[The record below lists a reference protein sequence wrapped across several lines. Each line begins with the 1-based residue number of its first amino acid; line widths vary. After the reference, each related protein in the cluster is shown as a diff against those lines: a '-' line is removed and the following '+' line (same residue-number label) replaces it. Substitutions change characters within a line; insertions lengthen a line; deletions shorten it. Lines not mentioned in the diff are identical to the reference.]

1 MRVHNDA
8 MTPWRVRDFHADD
21 LDAAVRLWD
30 NPAASSEAPAFG
42 LSDLIAAVR
51 AHEPAVVAVV
61 GEELVGTAVATV
73 GGDRAWVMRISL
85 ASAWRHKGIG
95 SAMLGEL
102 ERRLVAAGVHRIQC
116 LLAGETELGALA
128 LEHAGY
134 TTRRGMVFYERLEPV
149 HPASAGVLGQLG
161 GRMVR
166 VGAWEQLGGM
176 AREKELIERR
186 VILPL
191 AQPQLADRLGVA
203 PPRAI
208 VLFGPPGTGK
218 TTFAKGVASRL
229 GWPFVELFPS
239 RLAGESPAG
248 LAAALREA
256 FALIAE
262 LDKVVVF
269 IDEVEEI
276 AGARQ
281 PRTVSAAQGVTNEML
296 KLIPPFREQD
306 ERLLICATNSVRAL
320 DSAFLRHGRFD
331 YVIPVGPPDPAARG
345 AIWDRYLAAIP
356 HSDLDMAAIVQE
368 SRLFTPADI
377 EFAARRTAQLAFE
390 RVLFERGEEEVTTA
404 DVLQGI
410 GQTRRT
416 LTSELVA
423 DFEQDIQAY
432 ARVLPGRVEQVVDE
446 QQLGDGQR
454 LGALALC
461 GPAQARRRLGVGA
474 EPGPDRLLHHHA
486 VLAGRVPVHM
496 QGIHRAAVRVAGE
509 LEVDGGPR
517 AFRDPLGHHAVQV
530 RMPDGRP
537 QQQFGRER
545 RADGHDPPRQRRE
558 PDHDVGVRALRA
570 DERGR
575 LGLAPVQLREHLFR
589 AVAAFGGVPADL
601 PCAPDLLG
609 RIQVDGR
616 VEAGAGQLGPQR
628 QQAFDDDELARLDQ
642 HGPGEPP
649 GVMVVDGLEDRLAH
663 GKQLQVLF
671 HDLDVVAGGV

>member
-1 MRVHNDA
+1 

-21 LDAAVRLWD
+21 LDAVVRLWD
-30 NPAASSEAPAFG
+30 NPAASSEAPAFS

-51 AHEPAVVAVV
+51 SHEPAVVAVV
-61 GEELVGTAVATV
+61 GEELAGAAVATIN
-73 GGDRAWVMRISL
+73 GDRAWVMRISL
-85 ASAWRHKGIG
+85 AGAWRHRGIG

-116 LLAGETELGALA
+116 LLGGESEIGVLA

-134 TTRRGMVFYERLEPV
+134 AARRGMVLYERLEPV
-149 HPASAGVLGQLG
+149 GPGSAGVLGQLG
-161 GRMVR
+161 GRMIR
-166 VGAWEQLGGM
+166 AGAWDQLGGM
-176 AREKELIERR
+176 VKEKDLIERR

-191 AQPQLADRLGVA
+191 AQPQLADRLGLV

-256 FALIAE
+256 FSLVAD
-262 LDKVVVF
+262 LDKVVLF

-331 YVIPVGPPDPAARG
+331 YVIPVGPPDPAARA

-356 HSDLDMAAIVQE
+356 HRELDMAAIVEE

-390 RVLFERGEEEVTTA
+390 RVLFEQGDEELTSGDILRA
-404 DVLQGI
+404 I

-416 LTSELVA
+416 LTTELVSE
-423 DFEQDIQAY
+423 FEQDILDY
-432 ARVLPGRVEQVVDE
+432 ARV
-446 QQLGDGQR
+446 
-454 LGALALC
+454 
-461 GPAQARRRLGVGA
+461 
-474 EPGPDRLLHHHA
+474 
-486 VLAGRVPVHM
+486 
-496 QGIHRAAVRVAGE
+496 
-509 LEVDGGPR
+509 
-517 AFRDPLGHHAVQV
+517 
-530 RMPDGRP
+530 
-537 QQQFGRER
+537 
-545 RADGHDPPRQRRE
+545 
-558 PDHDVGVRALRA
+558 
-570 DERGR
+570 
-575 LGLAPVQLREHLFR
+575 
-589 AVAAFGGVPADL
+589 
-601 PCAPDLLG
+601 
-609 RIQVDGR
+609 
-616 VEAGAGQLGPQR
+616 
-628 QQAFDDDELARLDQ
+628 
-642 HGPGEPP
+642 
-649 GVMVVDGLEDRLAH
+649 
-663 GKQLQVLF
+663 
-671 HDLDVVAGGV
+671 